1 MKRFIGLD
9 LGGTNIKAGLV
20 DETGRVLAEISS
32 PTQAGQ
38 GPDAVVGRMLD
49 LARQVA
55 QQGSTSLAEVT
66 AIGIGS
72 PGPIDADNGIVLS
85 APNMPGWEDYPLRDR
100 VQEATGRPSFLENDA
115 NAAAFGEFCFGA
127 GKDPAIRHLIMLTL
141 GTGVGGGIIIDG
153 RIVHGGYGLAAEAGH
168 LIVAPNGRRCACGQ
182 RGCLEAYASAGAVA
196 RQGIEAVQAGER
208 TILAQIYAQNGE
220 RLSAKDVFTAAYQ
233 GDGIAANIIEEAT
246 TYLGIAC
253 VSLCRLLDPQMIV
266 FAGGLILA
274 GENLFA
280 GVRASFAEHDW
291 TILRS
296 KVAIVPA
303 QLGNQA
309 GIIGAAA
316 VAMEGVGV

>member
-1 MKRFIGLD
+1 
-9 LGGTNIKAGLV
+9 
-20 DETGRVLAEISS
+20 
-32 PTQAGQ
+32 
-38 GPDAVVGRMLD
+38 
-49 LARQVA
+49 
-55 QQGSTSLAEVT
+55 
-66 AIGIGS
+66 
-72 PGPIDADNGIVLS
+72 
-85 APNMPGWEDYPLRDR
+85 
-100 VQEATGRPSFLENDA
+100 
-115 NAAAFGEFCFGA
+115 
-127 GKDPAIRHLIMLTL
+127 
-141 GTGVGGGIIIDG
+141 
-153 RIVHGGYGLAAEAGH
+153 AEAGH

-246 TYLGIAC
+246 AVLGVAW
-253 VSLCRLLDPQMIV
+253 VGLRRLLDPQRVV

-316 VAMEGVGV
+316 VAMEGVG